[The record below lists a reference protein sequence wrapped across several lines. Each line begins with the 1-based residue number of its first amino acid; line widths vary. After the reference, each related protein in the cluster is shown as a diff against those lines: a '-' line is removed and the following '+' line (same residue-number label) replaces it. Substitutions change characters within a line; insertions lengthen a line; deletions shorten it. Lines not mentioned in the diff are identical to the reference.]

1 MKRSEAEKYMAEALK
16 LALKAEGRTHPNPMV
31 GAVIVSSGKIV
42 GRGYHHKAGLPHA
55 EPLAIKNAG
64 KAAVGADLF
73 VTLEPCD
80 HYGKTPPCTDAI
92 IKSGIKKVYV
102 AMKDP
107 NPINSGR
114 GIARLR
120 SSGIKVD
127 LGIMGTEAQ
136 FINRAYVKFIKKGLP
151 YITVKTAQSIDGK
164 TAAFNGTSKWIS
176 SYRSR
181 MYVRKLRAL
190 ADAVMV
196 GIGTVLKDDPLLLPS
211 KSSGKKTIRVV
222 LDSRLRI
229 PEKARI
235 IKTAGTGPVVVV
247 TTRAASADKIKR
259 LSARKGVKVMVVKSR
274 NGKVDLGDFL
284 HKITREGVL
293 SIISESGGTLAG
305 GLFDGGFVDEMI
317 FFIAPKI
324 LGGTNVSI
332 AGRGV
337 ADISEAV
344 ELERAEVFSSAGDLV
359 IRATLKK
366 SRDKGATVCLRA

>member
-1 MKRSEAEKYMAEALK
+1 
-16 LALKAEGRTHPNPMV
+16 
-31 GAVIVSSGKIV
+31 
-42 GRGYHHKAGLPHA
+42 
-55 EPLAIKNAG
+55 
-64 KAAVGADLF
+64 
-73 VTLEPCD
+73 
-80 HYGKTPPCTDAI
+80 I